1 MDIIKLDEFP
11 NIASGAP
18 FTLVDTRMTND
29 MSILGIIFELGFLA
43 AGAFVKADIS
53 DLEIMFGGK
62 SLLPKI
68 SGTTLQYT
76 NSYDGMSNN
85 VSYLTHY
92 FGDPT
97 ARTIRGQWLGALDKS
112 AYPDEQLTIKGA
124 IGAAAVTPTMQA
136 YAMVDVDKRSMGIG
150 FGDAEAAI
158 VRALI
163 NTTIQP
169 AAAVNRKGYGIGIGS
184 EAGAKLRKI
193 IFDDTLNGV
202 LTSIEMKKNSII
214 KYDDISVALNDYVG
228 TEFARV
234 PQPNLYMLD
243 RVVDGNQG
251 ESETTVDSN
260 GKQWP
265 MQFNLTASGAGTIEV
280 FADVFTAVPLI

>member
-43 AGAFVKADIS
+43 AGAFAKADIS
-53 DLEIMFGGK
+53 NLEIMFGGK
-62 SLLPKI
+62 ALLPKI
-68 SGTTLQYT
+68 SGTALQTT
-76 NSYDGMSNN
+76 NTYDGLTNN
-85 VSYLTHY
+85 VAYLTHY

-124 IGAAAVTPTMQA
+124 IGAGAVTPTLQA

-163 NTTIQP
+163 NTTVQP
-169 AAAVNRKGYGIGIGS
+169 AAAVVRKGYGIGIGS
-184 EAGAKLRKI
+184 EAGAKLRKL
-193 IFDDTLNGV
+193 IFDDSVAGV
-202 LTSIEMKKNSII
+202 LTSVEFKKNSIV
-214 KYDDISVALNDYVG
+214 KFDDISVALNDYVG
-228 TEFARV
+228 AEFARV
-234 PQPNLYMLD
+234 PQAGFYFLD

-251 ESETTVDSN
+251 ESETTVDAN
-260 GKQWP
+260 GRQWP
-265 MQFNLTASGAGTIEV
+265 MQFNLTASGAGTIEAY
-280 FADVFTAVPLI
+280 ADVFTAVPLI